1 MSGASSRP
9 SCFEK
14 PPRTTVS
21 EISEK
26 VSVVV
31 GSATGIGATTA
42 RLLAAKGSSVVL
54 ADLNLDGAEKVAAEI
69 RQAGGEAL
77 AVYADIS
84 KEAEVS
90 QMVTL
95 ALEAFGGINVLVNNA
110 AALSPDVIGV
120 DSQTD
125 AASLEL
131 DIWDRTMAVNLRG
144 YLLAMKYVIPEMLK
158 LGGGSIVNTSS
169 ISGIVAEP
177 VRGAYAVS
185 KAGVNQLT
193 KHIATAYGKRGIRCN
208 AVAPGCIATNQVTE
222 KMYQG
227 FIPHLLTPDL
237 GSTEDIARVIVFL
250 ASDDAAF
257 VTGQV
262 IEADGGMLSHF
273 PLSVR
278 ALQREQSPDR

>member
-1 MSGASSRP
+1 MSKLNDR
-9 SCFEK
+9 
-14 PPRTTVS
+14 VS
-21 EISEK
+21 I
-26 VSVVV
+26 VV

-42 RLLAAKGSSVVL
+42 RLLATQGARVVL
-54 ADLNLDGAEKVAAEI
+54 ADLNLEGAEKVAAGI

-84 KEAEVS
+84 KEADVS
-90 QMVTL
+90 QMVAQ
-95 ALEAFGGINVLVNNA
+95 ALEEFGGIHILVNNA

-120 DSQTD
+120 DSQSD
-125 AASLEL
+125 AATL
-131 DIWDRTMAVNLRG
+131 DLGIWDQTMAVNLRG

-169 ISGIVAEP
+169 ISSIVAEP
-177 VRGAYAVS
+177 VRGAYSVS

-193 KHIATAYGKRGIRCN
+193 KHIATAYGKKGIRCN

-237 GSTEDIARVIVFL
+237 GSTEDIARVVVFL

-257 VTGQV
+257 ITGQV

-278 ALQREQSPDR
+278 ALEREQSPDR

>member
-1 MSGASSRP
+1 MSGASWRP
-9 SCFEK
+9 FCFEK
-14 PPRTTVS
+14 LPRTIVI
-21 EISEK
+21 EVSEK

-42 RLLAAKGSSVVL
+42 RLLAAEGSSVVL
-54 ADLNLDGAEKVAAEI
+54 ADLNLDGADKVAAEI
-69 RQAGGEAL
+69 RQAGGEAV

-84 KEAEVS
+84 SEADVS
-90 QMVTL
+90 QMVTQ
-95 ALEAFGGINVLVNNA
+95 ALEAFGGINILVNNA

-144 YLLAMKYVIPEMLK
+144 YLLAIKYVIPEMLK

-169 ISGIVAEP
+169 ISSIVAEP

-208 AVAPGCIATNQVTE
+208 AVAPGCIATNPVTE

-237 GSTEDIARVIVFL
+237 GSTEDIARVVVFL

-278 ALQREQSPDR
+278 ALEREQNPDR

>member
-1 MSGASSRP
+1 MID
-9 SCFEK
+9 
-14 PPRTTVS
+14 
-21 EISEK
+21 ISEK
-26 VSVVV
+26 ASVVV

-42 RLLAAKGSSVVL
+42 RLLAAEGSSVVL

-69 RQAGGEAL
+69 RRAGGEAL

-84 KEAEVS
+84 NEAEVS

-95 ALEAFGGINVLVNNA
+95 ALEAFGGINILVNNA

-169 ISGIVAEP
+169 ISSIVAEP

-237 GSTEDIARVIVFL
+237 GSTEDIARVVVFL

-257 VTGQV
+257 ITGQV

-278 ALQREQSPDR
+278 ALEREQSPER